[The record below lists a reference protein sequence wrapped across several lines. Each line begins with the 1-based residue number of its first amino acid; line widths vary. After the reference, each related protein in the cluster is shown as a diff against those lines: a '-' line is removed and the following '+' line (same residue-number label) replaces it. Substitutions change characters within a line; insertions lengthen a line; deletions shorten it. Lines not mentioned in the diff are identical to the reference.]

1 MPWTNRRTRQK
12 ARLSHSSSSG
22 DGVHR
27 LRNNA
32 ELYSGGDLWDS
43 RVARESRQRRAYRI
57 VLGQEGERASPPR
70 KSAHAPGYAGVHGGD
85 ALAFRVFC
93 GCVVRCVENV
103 QAMNDCHRSL
113 ENQLALAGVDSKP
126 ATLSL

>member
-1 MPWTNRRTRQK
+1 MPWTNSRTRQK
-12 ARLSHSSSSG
+12 ARLSPHG

-27 LRNNA
+27 LRNSA

-43 RVARESRQRRAYRI
+43 RVAREPRQRRAYRI
-57 VLGQEGERASPPR
+57 VLGQEGERPAPPG
-70 KSAHAPGYAGVHGGD
+70 KSAHAPGYAGVDGGD

-93 GCVVRCVENV
+93 DCVVRCVENV

-113 ENQLALAGVDSKP
+113 ENQLAAVDSKP
-126 ATLSL
+126 ATLSLAVA